1 MIKQT
6 KQTTKGIILLGQTVG
21 EYHGKKLAGQ
31 INRCAM
37 AMQNLLVEFAES
49 DKAVDRFDFWETD
62 HILSIVHNRA
72 HIVFNVS
79 TCGTQIHR

>member
-1 MIKQT
+1 
-6 KQTTKGIILLGQTVG
+6 
-21 EYHGKKLAGQ
+21 
-31 INRCAM
+31 M

-49 DKAVDRFDFWETD
+49 DKAVDRFDLGETD

-79 TCGTQIHR
+79 TCGPKFIDKSNTSVALVERI